1 MASRDEKQIKKQR
14 ETMSKK
20 AAYFGAAIGLLI
32 IGIIGFIVWFVNYS
46 PNVTVYTVG
55 DYEVKKDLYTCVY
68 YYDTMAAQKWT
79 DYGFELT
86 KDPYKQDFDNYADGK
101 KFDTW
106 GAYFENATNNTLKF
120 MYVMTDTAKK
130 GGYTYSKEVTEHIEA
145 ELSGIEEEKGTTKT
159 FKDYMLENFGAPI
172 EKDTFKTYL
181 TLYYQASD
189 FYTHITESKALFQ
202 KYIGVNAAA
211 FEKTYQAHRAD
222 IDVVS
227 FRYYYLPVTDENN
240 AKVLSLKN
248 AASEKEFQSLCN
260 TYAGDEAYAKED
272 KSLYQNISLK
282 RINTLT
288 KSKIAAYLSD
298 TNSKAGDIFTA
309 VGTTKGDEYTD
320 IVYLVKPG
328 AKDTGAYH
336 ESDVAN
342 WEFAAMGILLEEY
355 YDAGYKTALSEK
367 GIAAFKKDMIIPE
380 G

>member
-1 MASRDEKQIKKQR
+1 
-14 ETMSKK
+14 
-20 AAYFGAAIGLLI
+20 
-32 IGIIGFIVWFVNYS
+32 
-46 PNVTVYTVG
+46 
-55 DYEVKKDLYTCVY
+55 
-68 YYDTMAAQKWT
+68 
-79 DYGFELT
+79 
-86 KDPYKQDFDNYADGK
+86 
-101 KFDTW
+101 
-106 GAYFENATNNTLKF
+106 
-120 MYVMTDTAKK
+120 
-130 GGYTYSKEVTEHIEA
+130 
-145 ELSGIEEEKGTTKT
+145 
-159 FKDYMLENFGAPI
+159 MLENFGAPI